1 MRQSAV
7 YAIFAGMG
15 RLRFYFEWLVH
26 FLSANSRHGTH
37 SPFVYQLVDEVVYAD
52 RRPGEPSDKVE
63 RLTTRLIDRFQPHTV
78 YKLSGGQHLPSS
90 LDFVIIDGGGH
101 EKLAAQIE
109 ALWPRLHPRSVL
121 VLSGFHRHDNAKALW
136 RSIKAKPNVTVTI
149 DLFWVG
155 LVFFH
160 SGQCKED
167 FKIRF

>member
-1 MRQSAV
+1 MLFLLAWVAYAFISSGWCISCRQIPGMAPIHRSFTNWWMRW
-7 YAIFAGMG
+7 FM
-15 RLRFYFEWLVH
+15 L
-26 FLSANSRHGTH
+26 T
-37 SPFVYQLVDEVVYAD
+37 AD
-52 RRPGEPSDKVE
+52 RGEPSDKVE
-63 RLTTRLIDRFQPHTV
+63 RLTTRLFDRFQPHTV